1 MGRETGNDRK
11 ATENALLGLSK
22 ILIGLFM
29 RLSSY
34 LVASGMSMSVRHS
47 MPLDALATI
56 LDATYFSIAEKC
68 KVSAVCKGWR
78 GLVLGSVE
86 LWAHISFSPFQ
97 SLIND
102 SVVIPLI
109 TPARCESLVT
119 LDLNRCRQ
127 LTASCFHHVLS
138 QAIFNALETLDLSHC
153 EFVNDTTLQHIV
165 ERCPK
170 LKFLG
175 LNGLSRYLR

>member
-1 MGRETGNDRK
+1 MTFG
-11 ATENALLGLSK
+11 SC
-22 ILIGLFM
+22 IV
-29 RLSSY
+29 SS
-34 LVASGMSMSVRHS
+34 AMSVSVRHS

-86 LWAHISFSPFQ
+86 LWAHISFSPYQ
-97 SLIND
+97 SLIGD
-102 SVVIPLI
+102 SVLLSLI
-109 TPARCESLVT
+109 TPSRCENLVT

-127 LTASCFHHVLS
+127 LTAPCFHHILC
-138 QAIFNALETLDLSHC
+138 QTRFQALETLDLSHC
-153 EFVNDTTLQHIV
+153 EFVNDTTLQYIID
-165 ERCPK
+165 RCPT

-175 LNGLSRYLR
+175 LNGVQR